1 MSSVVHYLHTFSQ
14 LSETFVYDLIV
25 RLQARSLES
34 HEVLC
39 HCRTNE
45 ASRPCRGVTTL
56 AASRNLL
63 SRALR
68 RTFGSRWGMPRARD
82 VGRFLDTHQPQVVH
96 AHFGSSGVR
105 LVRFLEEHKRQV
117 PVLIHCHGTDVI
129 SLPHTDAE
137 YRATFV
143 QAADRPHTAFAAN
156 TQFLREKIV
165 DLGVAESNIHVI
177 PYGLNEQFSKLPR
190 RPSQSQ
196 SQGPLRVIAVG
207 RVTRWKG
214 HHVLLDAVQEVVTR
228 RPGCVS
234 LTIVGD
240 GEEQGRLV
248 RQVEERCL
256 SECVV
261 FKGAVAHSELPSI
274 MAEHDVLVQPSII
287 HPGTRQCESFGMT
300 ALEAIA
306 VGLPVI
312 VTQSGGLPELVGR
325 ECEWAR
331 IVPQNDPS
339 ALAAAL
345 TTMLDDYPEG
355 TNEAYASERL
365 DAYTAK
371 RQLSAVIAAYE
382 SLVG

>member
-1 MSSVVHYLHTFSQ
+1 
-14 LSETFVYDLIV
+14 
-25 RLQARSLES
+25 
-34 HEVLC
+34 
-39 HCRTNE
+39 
-45 ASRPCRGVTTL
+45 
-56 AASRNLL
+56 
-63 SRALR
+63 
-68 RTFGSRWGMPRARD
+68 
-82 VGRFLDTHQPQVVH
+82 
-96 AHFGSSGVR
+96 
-105 LVRFLEEHKRQV
+105 
-117 PVLIHCHGTDVI
+117 
-129 SLPHTDAE
+129 
-137 YRATFV
+137 
-143 QAADRPHTAFAAN
+143 
-156 TQFLREKIV
+156 
-165 DLGVAESNIHVI
+165 
-177 PYGLNEQFSKLPR
+177 
-190 RPSQSQ
+190 
-196 SQGPLRVIAVG
+196 
-207 RVTRWKG
+207 
-214 HHVLLDAVQEVVTR
+214 
-228 RPGCVS
+228 
-234 LTIVGD
+234 
-240 GEEQGRLV
+240 
-248 RQVEERCL
+248 
-256 SECVV
+256 
-261 FKGAVAHSELPSI
+261 